1 MYLKQIPRKMNKEL
15 SLSFFNACVIDSI
28 NPAAVELSEC
38 LRQRQSLVD
47 GEGVRQKRGVLML
60 IITAENH
67 SHHLLASPSVSC
79 LL

>member
-1 MYLKQIPRKMNKEL
+1 MLVL
-15 SLSFFNACVIDSI
+15 STALIQ
-28 NPAAVELSEC
+28 LSEC

-47 GEGVRQKRGVLML
+47 GEGVRQKRGILML